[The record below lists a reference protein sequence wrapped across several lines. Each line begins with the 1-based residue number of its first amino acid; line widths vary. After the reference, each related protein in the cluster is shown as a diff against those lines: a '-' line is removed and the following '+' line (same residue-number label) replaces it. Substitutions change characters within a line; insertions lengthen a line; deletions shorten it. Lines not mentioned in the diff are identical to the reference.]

1 MSEIVELLLLYGN
14 KRPVLPHAEI
24 MLAAAAEIERL
35 RTDVAALVK
44 YAASLERAP
53 ICLTCGKPAIGRC
66 EATSSIYHRTSEG

>member
-1 MSEIVELLLLYGN
+1 MQAMTTDIVERLRDAASDLA
-14 KRPVLPHAEI
+14 VEAADEI
-24 MLAAAAEIERL
+24 KRL